1 MRMNSLRTEAG
12 HGGEFRGS
20 YQDIAA
26 YADFVKGWLEV
37 AEGSQFNHQSY
48 VSGRSKANSFKFD
61 TVVWLIAGLLIP
73 VWPISLIFCW
83 YMAYR
88 SYKRAR

>member
-1 MRMNSLRTEAG
+1 MGISDELQKLEELRQSGALSLEEYNEAKAAALRTA
-12 HGGEFRGS
+12 
-20 YQDIAA
+20 
-26 YADFVKGWLEV
+26 
-37 AEGSQFNHQSY
+37 AEGSQSNYQSD
-48 VSGRSKANSFKFD
+48 VRAKSKANSFKFD

-73 VWPISLIFCW
+73 FWPISLPFCW